1 MYNIGLIGCGGR
13 GKVQAQAW
21 QLLPDASLTA
31 ICDIDENRLNAV
43 GDELGV
49 VPAKR
54 YRSIDE
60 MLARQ
65 ELDIVVVATRTDL
78 HATLTLPVL
87 EAGIHAIGEK
97 PMDDDLDGAHAMM
110 ETADKN
116 GVQLA
121 VHHQCR
127 ISPRDREIQRRIAA
141 GDIGQVVE
149 VHFGGKGY
157 YGGYGLLNIGTH
169 GLNSLRGYVNS
180 EFDWV
185 HGRLE
190 TGGRPTQPEDI
201 IIAPSHFGVIAGEHV
216 ILECRFKDGTRG
228 TLSLNR
234 HNPSHPHNSFTHI
247 RGTEGQ
253 FSFIRFVDRFRG
265 TDRQFYGG
273 YDSSKYFFSRDTR
286 YGPWVEW
293 EEVRIPYERYA
304 IEGIDQDHPALR
316 SGEGYVAREMIDAI
330 EEGREHTCSGREGL
344 QIMQLMMGCFISHFE
359 GRRVSLPLEERGHPL
374 VRIREES
381 GLGPVDTDVPTGY
394 RAWLAHEFLR
404 MKGSGLNPYEIVGVN

>member
-97 PMDDDLDGAHAMM
+97 PMDDNLDGAHAMM

-141 GDIGQVVE
+141 RR
-149 VHFGGKGY
+149 Y
-157 YGGYGLLNIGTH
+157 
-169 GLNSLRGYVNS
+169 R
-180 EFDWV
+180 
-185 HGRLE
+185 
-190 TGGRPTQPEDI
+190 TG
-201 IIAPSHFGVIAGEHV
+201 
-216 ILECRFKDGTRG
+216 C
-228 TLSLNR
+228 
-234 HNPSHPHNSFTHI
+234 
-247 RGTEGQ
+247 
-253 FSFIRFVDRFRG
+253 
-265 TDRQFYGG
+265 
-273 YDSSKYFFSRDTR
+273 
-286 YGPWVEW
+286 
-293 EEVRIPYERYA
+293 
-304 IEGIDQDHPALR
+304 
-316 SGEGYVAREMIDAI
+316 
-330 EEGREHTCSGREGL
+330 
-344 QIMQLMMGCFISHFE
+344 
-359 GRRVSLPLEERGHPL
+359 
-374 VRIREES
+374 
-381 GLGPVDTDVPTGY
+381 
-394 RAWLAHEFLR
+394 
-404 MKGSGLNPYEIVGVN
+404 

>member
-1 MYNIGLIGCGGR
+1 VYNIGVIGCGPMGR
-13 GKVQAQAW
+13 MIGAAW
-21 QLLPDASLTA
+21 QLLPDASVAAL
-31 ICDIDENRLNAV
+31 CDIDEERLNAI
-43 GDELGV
+43 GEELGV
-49 VPAKR
+49 APAKR

-60 MLARQ
+60 MLSRE
-65 ELDIVVVATRTDL
+65 ELDIVIVATQTDL
-78 HATLTLPVL
+78 HAPLTLPVL
-87 EAGIHAIGEK
+87 EAAIHAVGEK

-110 ETADKN
+110 EAATKN
-116 GVQLA
+116 GARLA
-121 VHHQCR
+121 IHHQGR
-127 ISPRDREIQRRIAA
+127 IAPCDRELQHRIAQ

-169 GLNSLRGYVNS
+169 ALNSLRGFVNS

-201 IIAPSHFGVIAGEHV
+201 IIAPNHFGVIAGEHV
-216 ILECRFKDGTRG
+216 ILECRFKDGTRA

-234 HNPSHPHNSFTHI
+234 HNPSHSHNSFTHI

-253 FSFIRFVDRFRG
+253 FYV
-265 TDRQFYGG
+265 G

-293 EEVRIPYERYA
+293 EAVRMPYERYP
-304 IEGIDQDHPALR
+304 IEGIDQEHPALR
-316 SGEGYVAREMIDAI
+316 RGEVYFAREMIDAI

-344 QIMQLMMGCFISHFE
+344 KIMQLMMGCFISHFE

-374 VRIREES
+374 VRIREEA
-381 GLGPVDTDVPTGY
+381 GLGPVDTDVPMPLGE
-394 RAWLAHEFLR
+394 WLEHELQR
-404 MKGSGLNPYEIVGVN
+404 MKAAGLNPYGIVGVK